1 MLAAKIT
8 RGPVRSAQRP
18 ARAWATPYT
27 TKPTEAV
34 RLTAA
39 RSHPNSVSHGLTR
52 RPIVPR
58 TPRATAWAKN
68 STPTTTHAYDG
79 SRSRSSVTAAPPG
92 RLCATLLGWK
102 APPARIPGDRVAA
115 AGSGRAVTGPA
126 SPLSSNAM
134 GSATRASL
142 GSVLATTPSVAPAP
156 G

>member
-18 ARAWATPYT
+18 ASAWATPYT
-27 TKPTEAV
+27 TKPMEAV

-39 RSHPNSVSHGLTR
+39 RSHPNSASHGLTR

-79 SRSRSSVTAAPPG
+79 SRSRSSVTAAPPVG
-92 RLCATLLGWK
+92 CAL
-102 APPARIPGDRVAA
+102 PC
-115 AGSGRAVTGPA
+115 
-126 SPLSSNAM
+126 
-134 GSATRASL
+134 
-142 GSVLATTPSVAPAP
+142 
-156 G
+156 